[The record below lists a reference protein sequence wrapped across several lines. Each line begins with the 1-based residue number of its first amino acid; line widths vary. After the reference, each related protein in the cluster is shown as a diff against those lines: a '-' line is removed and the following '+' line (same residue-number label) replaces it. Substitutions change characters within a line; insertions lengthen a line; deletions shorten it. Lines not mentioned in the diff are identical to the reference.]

1 MGRKCGLPDDYLFI
15 TEKQMKISEVEIE
28 KKIMVQ
34 TTTDAYRVISN
45 DWSLNRYIEQ
55 FGDVEVV
62 HEPNAGSKVCKAY
75 SVPAFKEQRDRYCSA
90 KAADCQQWGC
100 E

>member
-1 MGRKCGLPDDYLFI
+1 
-15 TEKQMKISEVEIE
+15 MKISEVEIE
-28 KKIMVQ
+28 KEIMVQ
-34 TTTDAYRVISN
+34 TTTDAYQVIRN

-75 SVPAFKEQRDRYCSA
+75 SVPAFKTERDKYIAA
-90 KAADCQQWGC
+90 KAEHCRRWGSN
-100 E
+100 